1 MLSLLKRALV
11 CALLFLIIAVNG
23 VDAEASQR
31 IVVELNNGSPIRP
44 VLTLLNATVLDVIS
58 ESNLYLLEA
67 SSLPGLSTLTL
78 NLYGITYIEADT
90 TLFAPTLRTLGM
102 LRSNAAADWYRMQPA
117 FTLIRANRASAY
129 YDGYGVVVADINSAV
144 DYGHPALRGHL
155 TSGVDFVSQ
164 QGPSYAALNQASG
177 SFLDQSS
184 GSFLDQSSGSFLDQ
198 SSGSFLDQS
207 SGSFLD
213 QSSGSFLDQSSASFL
228 DGKPVLNMIGAGNAA
243 YGHGTLCAG
252 LIAAVAPRAMVMP
265 LRVFDDNGEAD
276 IFTITKAIRYA
287 IRNKVGVIN
296 MSFGISTNSR
306 TVREAVAAAIAAN
319 IVVTGSAG
327 NANSSTPQYPASYS
341 SVLSVAATDLADKK
355 GSFSNYGSSISVSAP
370 GVNIISAY
378 PGGYYAVVS
387 GTSFA
392 APIVAGEAALV
403 RSKQVFGGADAIVRG
418 IVNIDAQNPQ
428 YVGKL
433 GKGRIDVTSGVGK

>member
-1 MLSLLKRALV
+1 MPSVLKRALL
-11 CALLFLIIAVNG
+11 CALLFLIITVNG
-23 VDAEASQR
+23 LDAAASQR
-31 IVVELNNGSPIRP
+31 IVVKLNDGSPIAP

-58 ESNLYLLEA
+58 ESNLYLLNA
-67 SSLPGLSTLTL
+67 SPLPGLGTLTL

-213 QSSGSFLDQSSASFL
+213 QSSGSFLD
-228 DGKPVLNMIGAGNAA
+228 GRPVLNMIGAGNAA

-418 IVNIDAQNPQ
+418 TVNIDAQNPQ

>member
-198 SSGSFLDQS
+198 SS
-207 SGSFLD
+207 
-213 QSSGSFLDQSSASFL
+213 ASFL

-341 SVLSVAATDLADKK
+341 SVLSVAATNLADKK

-418 IVNIDAQNPQ
+418 TVNINAQNPQ

>member
-1 MLSLLKRALV
+1 MPSVLKRALL
-11 CALLFLIIAVNG
+11 CALLFLIITVNG
-23 VDAEASQR
+23 LDAAASQR

-58 ESNLYLLEA
+58 ESNLYLLNA
-67 SSLPGLSTLTL
+67 SPLPGLGTLTL
-78 NLYGITYIEADT
+78 NLYGIAYIEADT
-90 TLFAPTLRTLGM
+90 TLFVPTLRTLGV
-102 LRSNAAADWYRMQPA
+102 LQSDAPVDWYRKQPA

-164 QGPSYAALNQASG
+164 QGPSYAALNQA
-177 SFLDQSS
+177 S

-403 RSKQVFGGADAIVRG
+403 RSKQVFGGADDIVRG
-418 IVNIDAQNPQ
+418 TVDINAQNPQ

-433 GKGRIDVTSGVGK
+433 GKGRIDVTSAVGK

>member
-1 MLSLLKRALV
+1 MPSVLKRALL
-11 CALLFLIIAVNG
+11 CALLFLIITVNG
-23 VDAEASQR
+23 LDAAASQR
-31 IVVELNNGSPIRP
+31 IVVKLNDGSPIAP

-58 ESNLYLLEA
+58 ESNLYLLNA
-67 SSLPGLSTLTL
+67 SPLPGLGTLTL
-78 NLYGITYIEADT
+78 NLYGIAYIEADT
-90 TLFAPTLRTLGM
+90 TLFVPTLRTLGV
-102 LRSNAAADWYRMQPA
+102 LQSDAPVDWYRKQPA

-184 GSFLDQSSGSFLDQ
+184 GSFLDQASGSFLDQ
-198 SSGSFLDQS
+198 SSGSFLDQA

-213 QSSGSFLDQSSASFL
+213 QSSGSFLD
-228 DGKPVLNMIGAGNAA
+228 GRPILNLVGAGNAA

-252 LIAAVAPRAMVMP
+252 LIAVVAPRAMVMP

-287 IRNKVGVIN
+287 VKNKVGVIN

-327 NANSSTPQYPASYS
+327 NANSSTPQYPASYP

-403 RSKQVFGGADAIVRG
+403 RSKQVFGGADAIVRET
-418 IVNIDAQNPQ
+418 VNIDAQNPQ

>member
-11 CALLFLIIAVNG
+11 CGLLFLIIAVNG

-90 TLFAPTLRTLGM
+90 TLFAPTLRTLGV

-207 SGSFLD
+207 S
-213 QSSGSFLDQSSASFL
+213 ASFL
-228 DGKPVLNMIGAGNAA
+228 DGRPVLNMIGAGNAA

-403 RSKQVFGGADAIVRG
+403 RSKHVFGGADAIVRG

>member
-1 MLSLLKRALV
+1 MSRLKRAIS
-11 CALLFLIIAVNG
+11 CALLVLIVTGSSRN
-23 VDAEASQR
+23 AEAAANR
-31 IVVELNNGSPIRP
+31 IIVKLNTGSPIDP
-44 VLTLLNATVLDVIS
+44 VLNLLNASVLDVIS
-58 ESNLYLLEA
+58 DSNLYLLQVPQVP
-67 SSLPGLSTLTL
+67 SLGTLTL
-78 NLYGITYIEADT
+78 NLLGITYIEVDT
-90 TLFAPTLRTLGM
+90 TLSAPTLRTLGV
-102 LRSNAAADWYRMQPA
+102 LQSQSPADWYRLQPA
-117 FTLIRANRASAY
+117 LTRIRAVQASKY

-144 DYGHPALRGHL
+144 DYAHPALRGHL
-155 TSGVDFVSQ
+155 TGGYDFVTA
-164 QGPSYAALNQASG
+164 QGSTYAALNQSSG
-177 SFLDQSS
+177 SFMDQSS

-198 SSGSFLDQS
+198 ASGSFLDQS

-213 QSSGSFLDQSSASFL
+213 GAPLLNIVTASN
-228 DGKPVLNMIGAGNAA
+228 PA

-252 LIAAVAPRAMVMP
+252 LIAAVAPRAMIMP
-265 LRVFDDNGEAD
+265 LRVFDDNGQAD

-287 IRNKVGVIN
+287 VKNQVNVLN

-306 TVREAVAAAIAAN
+306 SVREAVAAAIAAN

-327 NANSSTPQYPASYS
+327 NANTSTPQYPASYS
-341 SVLSVAATDLADKK
+341 SVLSVAATDMNDKK
-355 GSFSNYGSSISVSAP
+355 GSFSNYGSSVSVSAP

-403 RSKQVFGGADAIVRG
+403 RSKQVTGITDAMVRG
-418 IVNIDAQNPQ
+418 TVNIDAQNPQ

-433 GKGRIDVTSGVGK
+433 GKGRIDVVSGIGK

>member
-90 TLFAPTLRTLGM
+90 TLFAPTLRTLGV

-164 QGPSYAALNQASG
+164 QGPSYAALNQA
-177 SFLDQSS
+177 S

-306 TVREAVAAAIAAN
+306 TIREAVAAAIAAN

-355 GSFSNYGSSISVSAP
+355 GSFSNYGSSISGSPP
-370 GVNIISAY
+370 GVKIIS
-378 PGGYYAVVS
+378 PFPRGRYAVLF
-387 GTSFA
+387 GACLFA
-392 APIVAGEAALV
+392 PTFCGRGARVAF
-403 RSKQVFGGADAIVRG
+403 Q
-418 IVNIDAQNPQ
+418 
-428 YVGKL
+428 
-433 GKGRIDVTSGVGK
+433 

>member
-11 CALLFLIIAVNG
+11 CGLLFLIIAVSG

-213 QSSGSFLDQSSASFL
+213 QSSASFL
-228 DGKPVLNMIGAGNAA
+228 DGRPVLNMIGAGNAA

-403 RSKQVFGGADAIVRG
+403 RSKQVFGGADDIVRG
-418 IVNIDAQNPQ
+418 TVDINAQNPQ

-433 GKGRIDVTSGVGK
+433 GKGRIDVTSAVGK

>member
-67 SSLPGLSTLTL
+67 SSLPGLNTLTL

-213 QSSGSFLDQSSASFL
+213 GR
-228 DGKPVLNMIGAGNAA
+228 PVLNMIGAGNAA

-341 SVLSVAATDLADKK
+341 SVLSVAATNLADKK

-418 IVNIDAQNPQ
+418 IVNIDAQNSQ

>member
-11 CALLFLIIAVNG
+11 CGLLFLIIAVSG

-213 QSSGSFLDQSSASFL
+213 QSSASFL
-228 DGKPVLNMIGAGNAA
+228 DGSPVLNMIGAGNAA

-327 NANSSTPQYPASYS
+327 NADSSTPQYPASYS

-403 RSKQVFGGADAIVRG
+403 RSKQVFGGADDIVRG
-418 IVNIDAQNPQ
+418 TVDINAQNPQ

-433 GKGRIDVTSGVGK
+433 GKGRIDVTSAVGK

>member
-1 MLSLLKRALV
+1 MPSVLKRALL
-11 CALLFLIIAVNG
+11 CALLFLIITVNG
-23 VDAEASQR
+23 LDAAASQR
-31 IVVELNNGSPIRP
+31 IVVKLNDGSPIAP

-58 ESNLYLLEA
+58 ESNLYLLNA
-67 SSLPGLSTLTL
+67 SPLPGLGTLTL
-78 NLYGITYIEADT
+78 NLYGIAYIEADT
-90 TLFAPTLRTLGM
+90 TLFVPTLRTLGV
-102 LRSNAAADWYRMQPA
+102 LQSDAPVDWYRKQPA

-213 QSSGSFLDQSSASFL
+213 QSSASFL
-228 DGKPVLNMIGAGNAA
+228 DGSPVLNMIGAGNAA

-403 RSKQVFGGADAIVRG
+403 RSKQVFGGADDIVRG
-418 IVNIDAQNPQ
+418 TVDINAQNPQ

>member
-67 SSLPGLSTLTL
+67 SPLPGLSTLTL

-90 TLFAPTLRTLGM
+90 TLFAPTLRTLGV

-164 QGPSYAALNQASG
+164 QGPSYAALNQA
-177 SFLDQSS
+177 S

-341 SVLSVAATDLADKK
+341 SVLSVAATNLADKK

-403 RSKQVFGGADAIVRG
+403 RSKLVFGGADAIVRG
-418 IVNIDAQNPQ
+418 TVNINAQNPQ

>member
-1 MLSLLKRALV
+1 MLSLFKRALV

-23 VDAEASQR
+23 VDAEASER

-58 ESNLYLLEA
+58 ESNLSLLEA

-90 TLFAPTLRTLGM
+90 TLFAPTLRTLGV

-164 QGPSYAALNQASG
+164 QGPSYAALNQSSG

-213 QSSGSFLDQSSASFL
+213 QSSGSFLDGS
-228 DGKPVLNMIGAGNAA
+228 PVLNMIGAGNAA

-341 SVLSVAATDLADKK
+341 SVLSVAATNLADKK
-355 GSFSNYGSSISVSAP
+355 GSFSNYGSSHFVSSP
-370 GVNIISAY
+370 VVKNIYGY
-378 PGGYYAVVS
+378 PR
-387 GTSFA
+387 
-392 APIVAGEAALV
+392 GE
-403 RSKQVFGGADAIVRG
+403 
-418 IVNIDAQNPQ
+418 
-428 YVGKL
+428 
-433 GKGRIDVTSGVGK
+433 

>member
-213 QSSGSFLDQSSASFL
+213 QSSASFL
-228 DGKPVLNMIGAGNAA
+228 DGSPVLNMIGAGNAA

>member
-213 QSSGSFLDQSSASFL
+213 QSSASFL

-341 SVLSVAATDLADKK
+341 SVLSVAATNLADKK

>member
-1 MLSLLKRALV
+1 MPSVLKRALL
-11 CALLFLIIAVNG
+11 CALLFLIITVNG
-23 VDAEASQR
+23 LDAAASQR
-31 IVVELNNGSPIRP
+31 IVVKLNDGSPIAP

-58 ESNLYLLEA
+58 ESNLYLLNA
-67 SSLPGLSTLTL
+67 SPLPGLGTLTL
-78 NLYGITYIEADT
+78 NLYGIAYIEADT
-90 TLFAPTLRTLGM
+90 TLFVPTLRTLGV
-102 LRSNAAADWYRMQPA
+102 LQSDAPVDWYRKQPA

-184 GSFLDQSSGSFLDQ
+184 GSFLDQASGSFLDQ
-198 SSGSFLDQS
+198 SSGSFLDQA

-213 QSSGSFLDQSSASFL
+213 QSSGSFLD
-228 DGKPVLNMIGAGNAA
+228 GRPILNLVGAGNAA

-418 IVNIDAQNPQ
+418 TVNIDAQNPQ

>member
-1 MLSLLKRALV
+1 
-11 CALLFLIIAVNG
+11 IIAVNG

-31 IVVELNNGSPIRP
+31 IVVELNNGSPLRP

-67 SSLPGLSTLTL
+67 SPLPGLSTLTL

-90 TLFAPTLRTLGM
+90 TLFAPTLRTLGV

-198 SSGSFLDQS
+198 SS
-207 SGSFLD
+207 
-213 QSSGSFLDQSSASFL
+213 ASFL
-228 DGKPVLNMIGAGNAA
+228 DGSPVLNMIGAGNAA

-287 IRNKVGVIN
+287 IRNKV
-296 MSFGISTNSR
+296 
-306 TVREAVAAAIAAN
+306 
-319 IVVTGSAG
+319 
-327 NANSSTPQYPASYS
+327 
-341 SVLSVAATDLADKK
+341 
-355 GSFSNYGSSISVSAP
+355 
-370 GVNIISAY
+370 
-378 PGGYYAVVS
+378 
-387 GTSFA
+387 
-392 APIVAGEAALV
+392 
-403 RSKQVFGGADAIVRG
+403 
-418 IVNIDAQNPQ
+418 
-428 YVGKL
+428 
-433 GKGRIDVTSGVGK
+433 

>member
-90 TLFAPTLRTLGM
+90 TLFAPTLRTLGV

-213 QSSGSFLDQSSASFL
+213 QSSASFL
-228 DGKPVLNMIGAGNAA
+228 DGSPVLNMIGAGNAA

-428 YVGKL
+428 YVGNL
-433 GKGRIDVTSGVGK
+433 GKGRIDVASGVGK

>member
-67 SSLPGLSTLTL
+67 SSLPGLSTLSL

-213 QSSGSFLDQSSASFL
+213 QSSASFL
-228 DGKPVLNMIGAGNAA
+228 DGSPVLNMIGAGNAA

-327 NANSSTPQYPASYS
+327 NENSSTPQYPASYS

-370 GVNIISAY
+370 GVNILSAY

-418 IVNIDAQNPQ
+418 TVNIDAQNPQ

>member
-11 CALLFLIIAVNG
+11 CGLLFLIIAVNG

-213 QSSGSFLDQSSASFL
+213 QSSASFL
-228 DGKPVLNMIGAGNAA
+228 DGRPVLNMIGAGNAA

-403 RSKQVFGGADAIVRG
+403 RSKQVFGGADNIVSGTVG
-418 IVNIDAQNPQ
+418 INAQNPQ

>member
-1 MLSLLKRALV
+1 MASVFKRALV

-31 IVVELNNGSPIRP
+31 IVVELDNGSPIRP

-67 SSLPGLSTLTL
+67 SSLPGLSTLSL

-90 TLFAPTLRTLGM
+90 TLFAPTLRTLGV

-213 QSSGSFLDQSSASFL
+213 QSSASFL
-228 DGKPVLNMIGAGNAA
+228 DGSPVLNMIGAGNAA

-418 IVNIDAQNPQ
+418 TVDINAQNPQ

>member
-11 CALLFLIIAVNG
+11 CGLLFLIIAVSG

-213 QSSGSFLDQSSASFL
+213 QSSASFL
-228 DGKPVLNMIGAGNAA
+228 DGRPVLNMIGAGNAA

-403 RSKQVFGGADAIVRG
+403 RSKQVFGGADNIVSG
-418 IVNIDAQNPQ
+418 TVNINAQNPQ

>member
-1 MLSLLKRALV
+1 MPSVFKRALV

-213 QSSGSFLDQSSASFL
+213 QSSASFL

-341 SVLSVAATDLADKK
+341 SVLSVAATNLADTK

-418 IVNIDAQNPQ
+418 TVDINAQNPQ

>member
-207 SGSFLD
+207 S
-213 QSSGSFLDQSSASFL
+213 ASFL

-341 SVLSVAATDLADKK
+341 SVLSVAATNLADKK

-418 IVNIDAQNPQ
+418 TVDINAQNPQ

>member
-90 TLFAPTLRTLGM
+90 TLFAPTLRTLGV
-102 LRSNAAADWYRMQPA
+102 LQSDAPVDWYRKQPA

-184 GSFLDQSSGSFLDQ
+184 GSFLDQSS
-198 SSGSFLDQS
+198 
-207 SGSFLD
+207 
-213 QSSGSFLDQSSASFL
+213 ASFL
-228 DGKPVLNMIGAGNAA
+228 DGSPVLNMIGAGNAA

-306 TVREAVAAAIAAN
+306 TVREAVAAAITAN

-418 IVNIDAQNPQ
+418 TVDINAQNPQ

>member
-1 MLSLLKRALV
+1 
-11 CALLFLIIAVNG
+11 
-23 VDAEASQR
+23 
-31 IVVELNNGSPIRP
+31 
-44 VLTLLNATVLDVIS
+44 
-58 ESNLYLLEA
+58 
-67 SSLPGLSTLTL
+67 
-78 NLYGITYIEADT
+78 
-90 TLFAPTLRTLGM
+90 M

-213 QSSGSFLDQSSASFL
+213 QSSASFL
-228 DGKPVLNMIGAGNAA
+228 DGSPVLNMIGAGNAA

>member
-67 SSLPGLSTLTL
+67 SPLPGLSTLAL

-90 TLFAPTLRTLGM
+90 TLFAPTLRTLGV

-164 QGPSYAALNQASG
+164 QGPSYAALNQA
-177 SFLDQSS
+177 S

-378 PGGYYAVVS
+378 PGG
-387 GTSFA
+387 
-392 APIVAGEAALV
+392 
-403 RSKQVFGGADAIVRG
+403 
-418 IVNIDAQNPQ
+418 
-428 YVGKL
+428 
-433 GKGRIDVTSGVGK
+433 

>member
-31 IVVELNNGSPIRP
+31 IVVELDNGSPIRP

-213 QSSGSFLDQSSASFL
+213 GR
-228 DGKPVLNMIGAGNAA
+228 PVLNMIGAGNAA

-418 IVNIDAQNPQ
+418 TVDINAQNPQ

>member
-1 MLSLLKRALV
+1 M
-11 CALLFLIIAVNG
+11 
-23 VDAEASQR
+23 
-31 IVVELNNGSPIRP
+31 
-44 VLTLLNATVLDVIS
+44 
-58 ESNLYLLEA
+58 
-67 SSLPGLSTLTL
+67 
-78 NLYGITYIEADT
+78 
-90 TLFAPTLRTLGM
+90 
-102 LRSNAAADWYRMQPA
+102 
-117 FTLIRANRASAY
+117 
-129 YDGYGVVVADINSAV
+129 ADINSAV

-213 QSSGSFLDQSSASFL
+213 QSSGSFLD
-228 DGKPVLNMIGAGNAA
+228 GRPVLNMIGAGNAA

-403 RSKQVFGGADAIVRG
+403 RSKQVFGGADDIVRG
-418 IVNIDAQNPQ
+418 TVDINAQNPQ

>member
-67 SSLPGLSTLTL
+67 SSLPGLSTLSL

-90 TLFAPTLRTLGM
+90 TLFAPTLRTLGV
-102 LRSNAAADWYRMQPA
+102 LQSDAPVDWYRKQPA

-213 QSSGSFLDQSSASFL
+213 QSSASFL
-228 DGKPVLNMIGAGNAA
+228 DGSPVLNMIGAGNAA

-276 IFTITKAIRYA
+276 IFTITKVIRYA

-306 TVREAVAAAIAAN
+306 TVREAVAAATAAN

-327 NANSSTPQYPASYS
+327 NENSSTPQYPASYS

-418 IVNIDAQNPQ
+418 TVNIDAQNPQ

>member
-1 MLSLLKRALV
+1 MPSVLKRALL
-11 CALLFLIIAVNG
+11 CALLFLIITVNG
-23 VDAEASQR
+23 LDAAASQR
-31 IVVELNNGSPIRP
+31 IVVKLNDGSPIAP

-58 ESNLYLLEA
+58 ESNLYLLNA
-67 SSLPGLSTLTL
+67 SPLPGLGTLTL
-78 NLYGITYIEADT
+78 NLYGIAYIEADT
-90 TLFAPTLRTLGM
+90 TLFVPTLRTLGV
-102 LRSNAAADWYRMQPA
+102 LQSDAPVDWYRKQPA

-184 GSFLDQSSGSFLDQ
+184 GSFLDQA
-198 SSGSFLDQS
+198 SGSFLDQS

>member
-67 SSLPGLSTLTL
+67 SSLPGLSTLSL

-164 QGPSYAALNQASG
+164 QGPSYAALNQA
-177 SFLDQSS
+177 S

>member
-11 CALLFLIIAVNG
+11 CGLLFLIIAVNG

-58 ESNLYLLEA
+58 ESNLYLLNA
-67 SSLPGLSTLTL
+67 SPLPGLGTLTL
-78 NLYGITYIEADT
+78 NLYGIAYIEADT
-90 TLFAPTLRTLGM
+90 TLFVPTLRTLGV
-102 LRSNAAADWYRMQPA
+102 LQSDAPVDWYRKQPA

-164 QGPSYAALNQASG
+164 QGPSYAALNQA
-177 SFLDQSS
+177 S

-418 IVNIDAQNPQ
+418 TVNIDAQNPQ